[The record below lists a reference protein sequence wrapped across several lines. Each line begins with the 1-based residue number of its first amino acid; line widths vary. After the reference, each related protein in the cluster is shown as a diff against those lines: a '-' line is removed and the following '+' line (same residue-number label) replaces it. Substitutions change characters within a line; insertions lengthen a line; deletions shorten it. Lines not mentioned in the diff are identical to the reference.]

1 MQSTCPLWVKSR
13 HLPDKRAFP
22 LPPKADMCS
31 ALADVCFGPIASMPG
46 LILTYSLIFSAN
58 HSFCDVKHSDAAS
71 VRLRWAIDGPEVKPR
86 EKKKNEQT
94 NDTGRNRICPAKF
107 MVWSRTD

>member
-1 MQSTCPLWVKSR
+1 MSAMGQKQTFARQTSISFTPKSR
-13 HLPDKRAFP
+13 HVQCTGRCLLWANSEHAWP
-22 LPPKADMCS
+22 
-31 ALADVCFGPIASMPG
+31 PG

-71 VRLRWAIDGPEVKPR
+71 VRLRRAIDGPEVKPR